1 MYADRNPPQDQP
13 CGSCRVELMPENAD
27 AYGIF
32 RTVRYQFIM
41 GFSGPVD
48 INHSAIHEAMRL
60 YGIEDKKKCFE
71 KVLTLGRWWLNKISE
86 RKGDG

>member
-1 MYADRNPPQDQP
+1 
-13 CGSCRVELMPENAD
+13 
-27 AYGIF
+27 
-32 RTVRYQFIM
+32 M

-60 YGIEDKKKCFE
+60 YGIEDQKKCFE